1 MPDTGEV
8 IRFPTQLRIVPV
20 TEPSAIVCP
29 AIETA
34 VPVVDHDGRLYPLH
48 TLLTQIPDAHRLE
61 LQDEVP
67 RSGQEAWDTVTRR
80 WPALAACIV
89 AGVHVDSRELED

>member
-1 MPDTGEV
+1 MSDPGNV
-8 IRFPTQLRIVPV
+8 IRFPTQLRVVPV
-20 TEPSAIVCP
+20 NEPTAVVPP
-29 AIETA
+29 AAATA

-48 TLLTQIPDAHRLE
+48 TLLTQIPEDYRLE
-61 LQDEVP
+61 LQDEAP

-89 AGVHVDSRELED
+89 AGVEDADAR